1 MCPPLYLL
9 INKLHMIIRH
19 LFVSKYFCTVLQRY
33 VLLHLLKSSETK
45 FGVTSS
51 PLALSVHG
59 RMKYSRT
66 PLIRTLVIR
75 IDNYPVYKVRI
86 FLYAADKETN
96 SQA

>member
-1 MCPPLYLL
+1 
-9 INKLHMIIRH
+9 MIILH
-19 LFVSKYFCTVLQRY
+19 LFFSKYFCTILQRY
-33 VLLHLLKSSETK
+33 VLLHLLKSSERK
-45 FGVTSS
+45 ISVTSS
-51 PLALSVHG
+51 LLALSVHG

-66 PLIRTLVIR
+66 PLIWTLVIL